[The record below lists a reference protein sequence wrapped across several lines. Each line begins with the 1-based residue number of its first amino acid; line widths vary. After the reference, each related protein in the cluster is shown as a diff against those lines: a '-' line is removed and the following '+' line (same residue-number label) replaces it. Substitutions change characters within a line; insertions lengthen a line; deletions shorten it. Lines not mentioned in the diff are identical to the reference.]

1 MRLLVDHGNTRIKWR
16 LDGAEGRLA
25 GGAVGQ
31 AVEGLADRL
40 ASAWAALP
48 EPAEIAI
55 ASVGDRSARRVLI
68 EALGRRFPNAAVRE
82 AVVAPVRDGVRI
94 AYAEPAR
101 LGVDR
106 FLALIGAHRRA
117 PRDQLV
123 VGIGTALT
131 VDALAADGRHLGGL
145 IAPGPALMQ
154 RSLIAATAGIRPEAA
169 GAIVDLAT
177 DTADAIASG
186 AWHAAAGLIERMQR
200 RAAAWAGRPPA
211 LVVHGGDGA
220 TLAGLVD
227 RPVELVPELVIDGLA
242 AWAEAA

>member
-16 LDGAEGRLA
+16 LDGVHGRLA

-48 EPAEIAI
+48 APDEVAI
-55 ASVGDRSARRVLI
+55 ASVGDREVRQVLI
-68 EALGRRFPNAAVRE
+68 EAVGRRFPDAAIRE
-82 AVVAPVRDGVRI
+82 AVVAPVWDSVRI
-94 AYAEPAR
+94 AYAEPER

-154 RSLIAATAGIRPEAA
+154 RSLVAATAGIRPAAA
-169 GAIVDLAT
+169 GAIVELAA

-186 AWHAAAGLIERMQR
+186 AWHAAAGLVERMHR
-200 RAAAWAGRPPA
+200 RAAAWACGPPA

-220 TLAGLVD
+220 SLAGLVD
-227 RPVELVPELVIDGLA
+227 RPLELVPDLVIDGLA
-242 AWAEAA
+242 AWAEAT